1 MKIMKEIKYQQ
12 EFEKMKKAASDNMQ
26 NQ

>member
-12 EFEKMKKAASDNMQ
+12 EFEKMKKAASDNM
-26 NQ
+26 

>member
-12 EFEKMKKAASDNMQ
+12 EFGKMKKAASDNM
-26 NQ
+26 